1 MLKKQK
7 INWCN
12 PLDLAYQIS
21 ISNYK
26 ENWIFLY
33 SGLHKQIKNSKSYIC
48 LYPQEEIISSDF
60 QSLTKRLKNQ
70 QKKYFGYFGYEL
82 KNQLEETLKNGKKS
96 PINLPNLWMIN
107 FGLILEFDHDKKI
120 ITTINNNDSPVILS
134 EAKDLRMLDKILR
147 FTQDNMRVA
156 QNENKQINNN
166 IDFKPKS
173 IISNFTK
180 SQYLQKV
187 KTIQNH
193 IKNGDIYQANL
204 TRKFFGKFD
213 KKPKNPFDIF
223 LKLNFE
229 SSANYSSFLK
239 LSENFIISSSPE
251 LFLRINEFGKVLSS
265 PIKGTAKRFSDKNLD
280 TKSKQNL
287 QNSPKEQAENLMI
300 VDLVRND
307 LSKDCIIGSVKVENL
322 FKTSSYKTLHHLS
335 SDISGIKKRNAT
347 NLDVIKSCFPAGSMT
362 GAPKIKAMEIC
373 QNLEKQNR
381 GVYSGAIG
389 FINEETCELSVVIR
403 TLIIKKNN
411 FEFQVG
417 GAITFDSEP
426 NLEWQETINKAKGIA
441 KTLGIKLTNLKEI

>member
-1 MLKKQK
+1 MKTSKNMLKEQK

-60 QSLTKRLKNQ
+60 QSLTKSLKNQ

-82 KNQLEETLKNGKKS
+82 KNQLEETLKSGKKS

-107 FGLILEFDHDKKI
+107 FGLVLEFDH
-120 ITTINNNDSPVILS
+120 NQ
-134 EAKDLRMLDKILR
+134 KILTVFSSTPSSQR
-147 FTQDNMRVA
+147 
-156 QNENKQINNN
+156 KLG
-166 IDFKPKS
+166 S
-173 IISNFTK
+173 IIKRITGLKMDPSFRWDDDANIINLTSNFSK
-180 SQYLQKV
+180 SSYLKKV
-187 KTIQNH
+187 QQIQNH

-213 KKPKNPFDIF
+213 KKPQNSFEIF

-229 SSANYSSFLK
+229 SPANYSSFLK
-239 LSENFIISSSPE
+239 LNDNFIISSSPE
-251 LFLRINEFGKVLSS
+251 LFLQINEFGKVLSS

-280 TKSKQNL
+280 KKSKQNL

-307 LSKDCIIGSVKVENL
+307 LSKYCEIGSIKVENL

-335 SDISGIKKRNAT
+335 SDISGIKKPNTT

-381 GVYSGAIG
+381 GIYSGAIG
-389 FINEETCELSVVIR
+389 FISKEICELSVVIR
-403 TLIIKKNN
+403 TLIIQKNN

-417 GAITFDSEP
+417 GAITFDSKP